1 MAAPRTPSAKPSLGD
16 PPALWDPVVRLTHWG
31 IAVSVLVN
39 AALDEGGS
47 LLHVSLGWLVMA
59 LLLLRMV
66 WGVLGPGEARF
77 SAFPPN
83 PLAALRHLRQLV
95 SGRVRHYPSH
105 NPAGAIMAYAFWAC
119 LAVVTVTGLVMFL
132 AGTSLLL
139 VAAAVVVWIASL
151 WLSAPP
157 PPSPLPPARDGVQ
170 LTPQGMHDLIEHSA
184 LPMLVLDGDRII
196 IANAAAREAL
206 GGHVI
211 GQDAR
216 VALRHPAAVELVS
229 RQGGGSVSVQGLTG
243 PRSSWQMSRQLFDR
257 RYSLIELINRT
268 AEIDISRAHTDFVVA
283 SAQPVRAV
291 ERLEVGARVL
301 KALQVHPTLLSPASA
316 PALEGVLN
324 HSGGGLAIPT
334 SSQPDAEAGEG
345 DFIR

>member
-119 LAVVTVTGLVMFL
+119 LAVVTVTGLVMTGGATPMQVADEKAAVASGDWSAL
-132 AGTSLLL
+132 IKESDGESSDEENSLRHTAEEVHEVVANLLL
-139 VAAAVVVWIASL
+139 ILAALHVAGVFVEARAMRRDLV
-151 WLSAPP
+151 AP
-157 PPSPLPPARDGVQ
+157 
-170 LTPQGMHDLIEHSA
+170 M
-184 LPMLVLDGDRII
+184 VL
-196 IANAAAREAL
+196 
-206 GGHVI
+206 
-211 GQDAR
+211 GQ
-216 VALRHPAAVELVS
+216 
-229 RQGGGSVSVQGLTG
+229 
-243 PRSSWQMSRQLFDR
+243 R
-257 RYSLIELINRT
+257 R
-268 AEIDISRAHTDFVVA
+268 
-283 SAQPVRAV
+283 
-291 ERLEVGARVL
+291 
-301 KALQVHPTLLSPASA
+301 K
-316 PALEGVLN
+316 
-324 HSGGGLAIPT
+324 
-334 SSQPDAEAGEG
+334 
-345 DFIR
+345 